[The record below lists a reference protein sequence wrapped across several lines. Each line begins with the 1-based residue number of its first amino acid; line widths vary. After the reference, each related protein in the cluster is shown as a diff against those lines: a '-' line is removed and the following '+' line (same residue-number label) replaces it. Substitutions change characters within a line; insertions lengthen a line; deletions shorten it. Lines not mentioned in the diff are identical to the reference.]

1 MDSISPSFKEE
12 ARYTIMELSMLVFL
26 IRYST
31 TVNIQRA
38 VSLTHPRELHL
49 NGSRDIFITLV
60 VILGYLICSS
70 FI

>member
-12 ARYTIMELSMLVFL
+12 VRYTIMELSMLVFL

-38 VSLTHPRELHL
+38 VSLTHPREQHL
-49 NGSRDIFITLV
+49 NGSKDIFITLV